1 MSMLVIHINNHTSI
15 SLYPYHYI
23 YYSYEYTSPHT
34 ILTGTGSRLCS
45 SLIVRSRIP
54 ELIAFFFPSAPPDS
68 KRFCI
73 NAAMLLRTSGEEQ
86 ADWARLVSLGG
97 RRRGGEEGR
106 RGGGEEGRR
115 NVKLE
120 STQI

>member
-1 MSMLVIHINNHTSI
+1 MLVTHININITIPI

-23 YYSYEYTSPHT
+23 NYSYEYTSPYT

-45 SLIVRSRIP
+45 SLMVRSRIP
-54 ELIAFFFPSAPPDS
+54 ELMAFFFPSAPPDS

-73 NAAMLLRTSGEEQ
+73 NAAMLLRTSGEEK

-97 RRRGGEEGR
+97 KRGGVEEGR
-106 RGGGEEGRR
+106 
-115 NVKLE
+115 
-120 STQI
+120 

>member
-1 MSMLVIHINNHTSI
+1 M
-15 SLYPYHYI
+15 
-23 YYSYEYTSPHT
+23 
-34 ILTGTGSRLCS
+34 
-45 SLIVRSRIP
+45 VRSRIP

-86 ADWARLVSLGG
+86 ADWARLVSLGW

-106 RGGGEEGRR
+106 RGGREEGR
-115 NVKLE
+115 KGGE
-120 STQI
+120 M